1 MPPGVLPVPPM
12 PVPQGSSALSGH
24 PGWSIAVLDRDYI
37 LQRMIPGLLES
48 SFGSAGAGEYEAIV
62 VSNVTGMV
70 WHATPGVDSEHGFDH
85 PDATVPLLTLATEG
99 ARRAAVPRPPD
110 PPPGA
115 PVRAPWMLMVRSQS
129 GSVDQ
134 AVAASRY
141 RHLAI
146 SGALMLL
153 MATAL
158 VVLWISVRRARQLSQ
173 RQLEFVASVSHELRT
188 PLAVIR
194 SAGENLADGIV
205 SNGESVQRYGALV
218 RDEGRRLSGMVEQ
231 TLRFAGTPS
240 GRAKYN
246 MRETK
251 VAAVIESAVE
261 SQCHTIEASNCRLE
275 VRVDAGLPLILADA
289 AALSHAVGNLLA
301 NAAKH
306 GAGGGW
312 IGVRASRSRDGE
324 VSIEVSDQGPGIPPQ
339 EIRHIF
345 EPFYRGRQATDAQVP
360 GTGLGLALVKGVAEA
375 HQGRV
380 SVRSRRGQGAH
391 FTLSLPAAS
400 ESKMGGSEDEQTHSD
415 RGG

>member
-1 MPPGVLPVPPM
+1 
-12 PVPQGSSALSGH
+12 
-24 PGWSIAVLDRDYI
+24 
-37 LQRMIPGLLES
+37 
-48 SFGSAGAGEYEAIV
+48 
-62 VSNVTGMV
+62 
-70 WHATPGVDSEHGFDH
+70 
-85 PDATVPLLTLATEG
+85 
-99 ARRAAVPRPPD
+99 
-110 PPPGA
+110 
-115 PVRAPWMLMVRSQS
+115 
-129 GSVDQ
+129 
-134 AVAASRY
+134 
-141 RHLAI
+141 
-146 SGALMLL
+146 
-153 MATAL
+153 
-158 VVLWISVRRARQLSQ
+158 
-173 RQLEFVASVSHELRT
+173 
-188 PLAVIR
+188 
-194 SAGENLADGIV
+194 
-205 SNGESVQRYGALV
+205 
-218 RDEGRRLSGMVEQ
+218 MVEQ